1 MYALFVQKT
10 GCLDAIETL
19 VGHPSREIFRMMEEF
34 VDEFFGRET
43 EEEGEQVESKEGEI
57 KFE

>member
-1 MYALFVQKT
+1 
-10 GCLDAIETL
+10 
-19 VGHPSREIFRMMEEF
+19 MMEEF